1 MASQLPTSM
10 SLLTSPTDFRGIP
23 MSRLLAALYGDM
35 NATPSTQ
42 YATPVPHSTSSSFR
56 KGVDPRNR
64 PRPRATTQT
73 TTQTTQTA
81 PAPTTATSSLVDPVS
96 TRGLKGAALQNAY
109 AQNRAAMRARRQQ
122 EAQDLEAIKATNR
135 AKPMGAPSSV
145 YAAPQ
150 MIAKF
155 DPQTQRAD
163 GTAKGAGWLGPFRNK
178 SGEEV
183 TEYSVGVDIDGK
195 EVQIPTLVPGM
206 SRKEIDQVLMA
217 SESGEMP
224 NEAIIRKAIAHA
236 RKMSSEG
243 KSPFSLAPTNYV
255 QKVQAAPFDEGPS
268 FLYATP
274 PALPRDQRSPQ
285 KKISDELAKLRG
297 MSPSAGAPGTPMT
310 PEEIARTRAE
320 LNQQSESMLG
330 DMEARQAAQDLEAIY
345 NRAAIYSK
353 YGTDEE
359 RLAERNRLSAEQ
371 EVLNRNAARAQMA
384 VNQIHS
390 QQNAA
395 RRAEAMGQES
405 IDVLNDPQRLGEA
418 VSRAFSPEGVSALYR
433 VVADP
438 ISELYRKAFPRGP
451 IFVR

>member
-35 NATPSTQ
+35 NATPSSTF
-42 YATPVPHSTSSSFR
+42 AAPPVVQHNFGLRGIRGSKP
-56 KGVDPRNR
+56 DPRNR

-73 TTQTTQTA
+73 TAQTTQTA

-96 TRGLKGAALQNAY
+96 TSGLKGAALQNAY

-122 EAQDLEAIKATNR
+122 EARDLEAIKATNR
-135 AKPMGAPSSV
+135 AKPTPESEIALAKALRNPDRSYDAAESARLAPRTIGAPSSV
-145 YAAPQ
+145 YAA
-150 MIAKF
+150 
-155 DPQTQRAD
+155 
-163 GTAKGAGWLGPFRNK
+163 
-178 SGEEV
+178 
-183 TEYSVGVDIDGK
+183 
-195 EVQIPTLVPGM
+195 
-206 SRKEIDQVLMA
+206 
-217 SESGEMP
+217 
-224 NEAIIRKAIAHA
+224 
-236 RKMSSEG
+236 
-243 KSPFSLAPTNYV
+243 
-255 QKVQAAPFDEGPS
+255 
-268 FLYATP
+268 P
-274 PALPRDQRSPQ
+274 PALPRDQRSPE
-285 KKISDELAKLRG
+285 KKLMDELAKLRG
-297 MSPSAGAPGTPMT
+297 MSPSAGAPGAPMT
-310 PEEIARTRAE
+310 LEEIARTRAE

-353 YGTDEE
+353 YGTDAE